1 MFRSEKMGFYN
12 LVLPRESAWQ
22 ILNEI
27 GSISTLHFI
36 DMFKKKKKNSC
47 FFPIIKYF
55 FNEGIPNQQI
65 SPVNLL
71 QQSNVAM
78 NACSNSQIS
87 NQK

>member
-36 DMFKKKKKNSC
+36 DMFKKKKKKFL
-47 FFPIIKYF
+47 FFSDNKIF
-55 FNEGIPNQQI
+55 F
-65 SPVNLL
+65 
-71 QQSNVAM
+71 
-78 NACSNSQIS
+78 
-87 NQK
+87 